1 MIQQLLNCIKALFL
15 RNKDKE
21 TFPQCPDFIP
31 DKEDMTFV
39 DPDNYEELSDIAID
53 AFDRAIKQPYA
64 LNNCKTIYEICYNKP
79 AAKKEFNDWDSPE
92 CDNVLF

>member
-21 TFPQCPDFIP
+21 TFPECPDFIP

-53 AFDRAIKQPYA
+53 AFDEAIKHPYA
-64 LNNCKTIYEICYNKP
+64 LRNCKTIYEICYNKP